1 MIKLSDVAEAA
12 GVSVTTASM
21 VLNPGK
27 QRCRVR
33 PECAERIKL
42 AAQRLGYVGNYHARA
57 MQLGKAETIGLAID
71 IGDPGK
77 ENPATVAMGGMYFS
91 HMAAGVETHTHFT
104 GYNLTIIG
112 PGQAER
118 APDRGLRQIL
128 QRRLDGLVVAAVL
141 PSIRTSRLICEQPS
155 VPVVLVEFDGP
166 AQLPVVT
173 YDEEQGIA
181 KAVKHLLE
189 LGHRKL
195 LWLGPATDGAGRREQ
210 YFIRAVW
217 DAGLKGNSCRFEHP
231 EHIARSNVLGDAAQA
246 ALSAHLSQTREFT
259 GVLCY
264 NDAVAVG
271 AYGAL
276 INAGLRIP
284 QDVSVVGFDDFL
296 AEFVFPRLTTVSHVL
311 HEMGLKA
318 AQMAMEM
325 ASDPQAIER
334 MRGHREVLMPEL
346 VVRASTGPVVG

>member
-42 AAQRLGYVGNYHARA
+42 AAQRLNYVGNYHARA

-71 IGDPGK
+71 IGDPGRV
-77 ENPATVAMGGMYFS
+77 NPATVAMGGMYFS
-91 HMAAGVETHTHFT
+91 LMAAGVETHTHFT
-104 GYNLTIIG
+104 GYNLTVIG
-112 PGQAER
+112 PGLEER

-155 VPVVLVEFDGP
+155 VPVVLVEFDGVTK
-166 AQLPVVT
+166 LPVVT
-173 YDEEQGIA
+173 YDEEQGIV
-181 KAVKHLLE
+181 KAVKHLID

-195 LWLGPATDGAGRREQ
+195 LWLGPATDAAGRREQ
-210 YFIRAVW
+210 HFIRAVW
-217 DAGLKGNSCRFEHP
+217 DAGLKGSSCRFENP
-231 EHIARSNVLGDAAQA
+231 EQQPARSNVLGDAAQA
-246 ALSAHLSQTREFT
+246 ALSAHLSQPREFT
-259 GVLCY
+259 GIVCY

-276 INAGLRIP
+276 MNAGLRIP
-284 QDVSVVGFDDFL
+284 QDVSVVGFDDFV

-334 MRGHREVLMPEL
+334 LRGHREVIAPEL
-346 VVRASTGPVVG
+346 VVRSSTGPA